1 MQTSNCFDLRLIP
14 PNQFRSNIEMATG
27 AGDLILSSHCSN
39 HHNGVK
45 KEVATDHE
53 TSIIH
58 TQRTVSGPN
67 EYHQIMNPENIL
79 KCENN
84 FEKIDRD
91 HIIR

>member
-1 MQTSNCFDLRLIP
+1 MLLAKYPILTSAIHDAFN
-14 PNQFRSNIEMATG
+14 SNF
-27 AGDLILSSHCSN
+27 
-39 HHNGVK
+39 HNGVK

-67 EYHQIMNPENIL
+67 EYHQIKNPGNIL

-91 HIIR
+91 HIIREL

>member
-1 MQTSNCFDLRLIP
+1 MQTSNCFDLRSIP
-14 PNQFRSNIEMATG
+14 PNTFSSNMEKVIG
-27 AGDLILSSHCSN
+27 AGDLIWSSHYSN
-39 HHNGVK
+39 HHNGVA
-45 KEVATDHE
+45 KEAVTGPK